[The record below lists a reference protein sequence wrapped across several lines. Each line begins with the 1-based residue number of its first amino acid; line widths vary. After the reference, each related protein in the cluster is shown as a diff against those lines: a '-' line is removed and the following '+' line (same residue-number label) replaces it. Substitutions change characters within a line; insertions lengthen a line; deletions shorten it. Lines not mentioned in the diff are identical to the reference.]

1 MSPEQNQAV
10 SPQAEQAGKKRL
22 RIPKQ
27 TDPLG
32 KFVRTGEG
40 ILVFAFNLA
49 MLIVP
54 IFSNALTPEQ
64 AVKWAGIVNGV
75 AVVSRTG
82 LKMVSVFEGV
92 TGTTPADVVS
102 KPVADDI
109 DQLATAI
116 AQNLPK
122 DLATT
127 PSIDQVG
134 SQLEEVKGLLA
145 ALASDA
151 GVSGGA
157 AAALVQVAEAGSPP
171 PAAAPPVQTVVSDD
185 EELATPPTDAEI
197 AGSLTAT
204 PAQQPTGA
212 GQGATSAPVSVANA
226 ASAPASELLP
236 SDDEELASP
245 PTEADATAGAAASP
259 EQVLGADGGQLA
271 AAGASGQPPAGPV
284 TGAIANQGVTN
295 GGGQSA

>member
-1 MSPEQNQAV
+1 MSPEPSQAV
-10 SPQAEQAGKKRL
+10 GMQAEQSGKKKPL
-22 RIPKQ
+22 IPKK

-49 MLIVP
+49 MLVVP
-54 IFSNALTPEQ
+54 IFSSALTAEQ

-82 LKMVSVFEGV
+82 LKMVSIVNGV

-102 KPVADDI
+102 KPVADDV

-116 AQNLPK
+116 AQNLPE
-122 DLATT
+122 DLART

-145 ALASDA
+145 SLASDT
-151 GVSGGA
+151 GVRGGA
-157 AAALVQVAEAGSPP
+157 AAVLVQAAQAGSPP
-171 PAAAPPVQTVVSDD
+171 PAVAPAVQSLVSDE

-197 AGSLTAT
+197 ASSLMET

-212 GQGATSAPVSVANA
+212 SQDAISAPASAATPTSAPS
-226 ASAPASELLP
+226 SELLP
-236 SDDEELASP
+236 SDEEELASA
-245 PTEADATAGAAASP
+245 PTDADGAEFASGAAAPAGAATAPIGNPS
-259 EQVLGADGGQLA
+259 
-271 AAGASGQPPAGPV
+271 
-284 TGAIANQGVTN
+284 VTN
-295 GGGQSA
+295 GGGQPV

>member
-1 MSPEQNQAV
+1 MSPELSQAV
-10 SPQAEQAGKKRL
+10 SAQGEQTEKKKPL
-22 RIPKQ
+22 IPKK

-54 IFSNALTPEQ
+54 IVSKALTPEQ

-75 AVVSRTG
+75 AVISRTG
-82 LKMVSVFEGV
+82 LKIVSVVEGV
-92 TGTTPADVVS
+92 TGTAPANVVS

-122 DLATT
+122 DLAAT

-145 ALASDA
+145 SLASDA
-151 GVSGGA
+151 GVRGGA
-157 AAALVQVAEAGSPP
+157 AAALVQAAEAGSPP
-171 PAAAPPVQTVVSDD
+171 PVVAPALQSLVSDD

-197 AGSLTAT
+197 ASSLTAT
-204 PAQQPTGA
+204 PAQQPAEA
-212 GQGATSAPVSVANA
+212 GQDAISAPASAA
-226 ASAPASELLP
+226 TPASAPPSELLP
-236 SDDEELASP
+236 SDDEELASA
-245 PTEADATAGAAASP
+245 PTD
-259 EQVLGADGGQLA
+259 ADGA
-271 AAGASGQPPAGPV
+271 EFASGAVAPAVPV
-284 TGAIANQGVTN
+284 TAAIGNPSVTN
-295 GGGQSA
+295 GGGQPV